1 MRWMN
6 HAELLPS
13 PPENSRNRRVAPPS
27 PLLFLAE
34 GRAIFEF
41 GSGIALWPLL
51 QLAPRGDGHPVLVL
65 PGFLAGN
72 ASTLL
77 MRRYLSTL
85 GYDAH
90 GWSMGL
96 NLGHRQK
103 LEAAMLGQLEQIFG
117 ESRRKVSIVGWSLGG
132 AFARLLAARRPEMVR
147 SVLTL
152 GSPIGG
158 GADVTNADRVYRT
171 LNRQKKNDSS
181 VKKLVAQSLDMPTT
195 SIFSRSDGVVSWRA
209 STIQAGPQ
217 SENIE
222 VHGSHTGMGGNPAVL
237 YAVAD
242 RLAQPEGEWTA
253 FRRRG
258 LAAIAFPDPD
268 RAA

>member
-1 MRWMN
+1 MN
-6 HAELLPS
+6 HAEHLPS
-13 PPENSRNRRVAPPS
+13 PTDKSRDGRVAPPS
-27 PLLFLAE
+27 TLLLLAE
-34 GRAIFEF
+34 GRAVLEF
-41 GSGIALWPLL
+41 GSGLALWPLL

-77 MRRYLSTL
+77 MRRYFSTL
-85 GYDAH
+85 GYDAQ
-90 GWSMGL
+90 GWNMGL

-103 LEAAMLGQLEQIFG
+103 LEAEMLGQLEEIFG

-147 SVLTL
+147 SVITL
-152 GSPIGG
+152 GSPISG
-158 GADVTNADRVYRT
+158 GADVTNADRVYRA
-171 LNRQKKNDSS
+171 LNRQGKTDSS

-195 SIFSRSDGVVSWRA
+195 SIFSRSDGIVSWRA

-253 FRRRG
+253 FRRSR

-268 RAA
+268 RAS